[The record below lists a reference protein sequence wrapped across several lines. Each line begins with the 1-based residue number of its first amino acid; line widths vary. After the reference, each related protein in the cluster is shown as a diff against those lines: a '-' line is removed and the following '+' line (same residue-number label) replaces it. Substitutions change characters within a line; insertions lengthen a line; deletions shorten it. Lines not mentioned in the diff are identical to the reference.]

1 MLCDDYLPSGEMYRC
16 TGQTKDH
23 MCSVLLCHR
32 LSFVMN
38 SFAVL
43 PIFYREDLG
52 LPSDF
57 SLCHDEESS
66 PGIVTYWPCGAT
78 QSRRGKPIQ
87 RTAMRSCPLRRRDRL
102 LMDCFLPPMSCE
114 SSHFCGWMVEL
125 SSMGHSGFA
134 VATSI
139 SDPFR
144 HGAAHSCC
152 QLACGLR
159 HGPLGC

>member
-1 MLCDDYLPSGEMYRC
+1 
-16 TGQTKDH
+16 
-23 MCSVLLCHR
+23 
-32 LSFVMN
+32 
-38 SFAVL
+38 
-43 PIFYREDLG
+43 
-52 LPSDF
+52 
-57 SLCHDEESS
+57 
-66 PGIVTYWPCGAT
+66 
-78 QSRRGKPIQ
+78 
-87 RTAMRSCPLRRRDRL
+87 MRSCPLRRRDRL

-159 HGPLGC
+159 HGLLGCRSTSHDGFVLSIPGGNGSEVELM